1 MTRYALVIGIQK
13 YGGSGFG
20 SLEKPVEDAEAIAQI
35 LEAHGD
41 FAEVTRLP
49 SQWNA
54 EKQRY
59 EMVEAALKGEDLG
72 NAIVDFFTKVGSNE
86 ALIYFSGH
94 GAQVTK
100 LGQKKGYLVTSDCT
114 SENVASAGIALEDLN
129 GLIFDADF
137 SSLVVLLDCCH
148 GGSLLEQSQISSA
161 LGTFRSGGRNYFLAT
176 ACRSHEKA
184 YEGEDYSL
192 FTAAVIKALK
202 SPSAD
207 GRVRTA
213 QLNQVIDEE
222 LRGSGQE
229 PVVLKSGGEI
239 TLVTYPSPG
248 EIEVDCSELQLDW
261 SDAPSLDNFYGRRQ
275 QLADL
280 KSWIVQKRYRLIS
293 ILGMRGV
300 GKTSLAIKLGK
311 IFQNEEYQDNFQ
323 YLIFRS
329 LVNAPSLKDIL
340 QDIIKFLSNQKE
352 TTLPSELNEQ
362 IQRLIFYLEQNC
374 CLLILDNIESILC
387 DNDNS
392 YNQLLK
398 ILGNSNHKSCIILTS
413 RVQPP
418 SLIGL
423 QGDNRPVKFYEL
435 PGLEISEV
443 KQIFSSI
450 SPQFETTPNSDW
462 QKLVVLYN
470 GNPLALQ
477 LTAPVI
483 QSLYG
488 SNIAQ
493 FIKAG
498 VISHDDINKILDW
511 YFDSSKP
518 FAVNQ
523 KEKTI
528 MYWLAINREPV
539 SRVTLQE
546 NILERIDINSLDT
559 TILSLKKRFLI
570 TQIKQDIEEYSVKFT
585 LQPVLI
591 EYLTNKLIEEIFELE
606 INSEPQELNL
616 FNQYAL
622 MQATSKDFVR
632 DTQIKLIVTPI
643 LTKIQHQPNP
653 QQILLRILA
662 NIQNNPSLQQ
672 GYAAGNLLNFLSI
685 FHQHQLHN
693 YNFSGLTIRQA
704 YLPETTLH
712 DVNFSNCTFDKT
724 VVFTESFGGIH
735 SVAFSPDGK
744 FLVIGDTQGKIQIIN
759 VENNQYQYCL
769 NKQAHFPGMWIT
781 SIAFPFRQDIANSYQ
796 FITGSLDKTVKLW
809 DLKTLLEEHDNQQT
823 FTGHTRLIW
832 IVAFSPDG
840 KKIASGCDDNIIRVW
855 DLESGQNYELQ
866 GHQSWIWGLAFSPDS
881 KILASG
887 SFDKTIKLWNMENGD
902 CIQTLESH
910 QGWVVSLAFSPNS
923 QILASGSFDKTIKL
937 WKFNNDSNNYEYWE
951 TLKGHKN
958 GVRVITFSPDGEI
971 LASGGVD
978 QEIRIWNLE
987 TLECVRTLT
996 GHSAWIR
1003 SLSFHADNKT
1013 LASGSD
1019 DQTVRIWNVKTG
1031 QSLRVFKGYLNWIWS
1046 VAISSDRKQIATGSF
1061 DKTIKIWNLNQ
1072 EESVVTLNKHKQW
1085 IWCVA
1090 FHPYLPLL
1098 ASCSDDQTIIIW
1110 NLNNHQDLSNKIA
1123 SDFGGIWSVT
1133 WSSDGHYLACG
1144 GQDGTVRI
1152 VKYQVDD
1159 GISYFDPK
1167 DEYILNPRHEGWVW
1181 SVAFSPD
1188 NEILA
1193 SASHDQKIILW
1204 RKNHENQRF
1213 ELWQELLEESGI
1225 SSVSFRP
1232 DSRNSSQII
1241 LASGH
1246 EDCKIRLRTI
1256 NCVDNAIPIESKTL
1270 TADQGHQG
1278 WVFTVAFNPQNYD
1291 ILASGGGD
1299 CKVKLWDL
1307 ATNSVLWT
1315 QQHQGWVKSVTFSDD
1330 GEWVVSASTDGT
1342 TKIWNI
1348 EGKLIRELFTP
1359 RPYEGL
1365 NITNTQ
1371 GLNPAQMLSLR
1382 NLGAVP

>member
-1 MTRYALVIGIQK
+1 MADLLKASPKGLEILDQARRQRGWNKQNLSQ
-13 YGGSGFG
+13 YGVNTS
-20 SLEKPVEDAEAIAQI
+20 DA
-35 LEAHGD
+35 
-41 FAEVTRLP
+41 T
-49 SQWNA
+49 
-54 EKQRY
+54 
-59 EMVEAALKGEDLG
+59 LKRFWRRIPIDKE
-72 NAIVDFFTKVGSNE
+72 IFIKICE
-86 ALIYFSGH
+86 ALGVNWQEI
-94 GAQVTK
+94 
-100 LGQKKGYLVTSDCT
+100 
-114 SENVASAGIALEDLN
+114 AS
-129 GLIFDADF
+129 
-137 SSLVVLLDCCH
+137 H
-148 GGSLLEQSQISSA
+148 
-161 LGTFRSGGRNYFLAT
+161 
-176 ACRSHEKA
+176 
-184 YEGEDYSL
+184 
-192 FTAAVIKALK
+192 
-202 SPSAD
+202 P
-207 GRVRTA
+207 
-213 QLNQVIDEE
+213 IDW
-222 LRGSGQE
+222 G
-229 PVVLKSGGEI
+229 
-239 TLVTYPSPG
+239 
-248 EIEVDCSELQLDW
+248 
-261 SDAPSLDNFYGRRQ
+261 DAPSVDNFFGRSKE
-275 QLADL
+275 LDDL
-280 KSWIVQKRYRLIS
+280 ESWIIQKNCGLIS
-293 ILGMRGV
+293 ILGIGGI
-300 GKTSLAIKLGK
+300 GKSSLAVKLGQK
-311 IFQNEEYQDNFQ
+311 VQGNFE
-323 YLIFRS
+323 YLIWRS
-329 LVNAPSLKDIL
+329 FLNAPSFEDVLKSLI
-340 QDIIKFLSNQKE
+340 QFLSNQQE
-352 TTLPSELNEQ
+352 TALKSSLDEQ
-362 IQRLIFYLEQNC
+362 ISQLIFYLGQKR
-374 CLLILDNIESILC
+374 CLLILDNIETVI
-387 DNDNS
+387 
-392 YNQLLK
+392 
-398 ILGNSNHKSCIILTS
+398 SNEKYDELFKKLAETNHQSCIILTS
-413 RVQPP
+413 RVEP
-418 SLIGL
+418 SNLRRLRGNL
-423 QGDNRPVKFYEL
+423 SSVRFYEL
-435 PGLEISEV
+435 LDLEVSAV
-443 KQIFSSI
+443 RKIFSTI
-450 SPQFETTPNSDW
+450 SDEFETTRNSDAQW
-462 QKLVVLYN
+462 QKLVNIYA
-470 GNPLALQ
+470 GNPFALR
-477 LTAPVI
+477 LTAIHMKEV
-483 QSLYG
+483 YG
-488 SNIAQ
+488 SSIAQ
-493 FIKAG
+493 FVQAG
-498 VISHDDINKILDW
+498 VINHYDINELLDC

-523 KEKTI
+523 QEEAI

-539 SRVTLQE
+539 SRATLQE
-546 NILERIDINSLDT
+546 NTLEKINKNSLDT
-559 TILSLKKRFLI
+559 TIRSLKKRFLI
-570 TQIKQDIEEYSVKFT
+570 TKIEQDIEQNIEQDNVKFT
-585 LQPVLI
+585 LQPILI
-591 EYLTNKLIEEIFELE
+591 EYLTNKLIDKIYLE
-606 INSEPQELNL
+606 INNEPQQLNL

-632 DTQIKLIVTPI
+632 DTQIKLIITPI

-744 FLVIGDTQGKIQIIN
+744 FLVMGDTQGKIQIIN

-796 FITGSLDKTVKLW
+796 FITGSFDKTVKLW
-809 DLKTLLEEHDNQQT
+809 DLTTLLEEHDNQQT
-823 FTGHTRLIW
+823 FTGHNGLIW

-855 DLESGQNYELQ
+855 DLESGKDEPYKLQ
-866 GHQSWIWGLAFSPDS
+866 GHQYWIWGLAFSPDS

-887 SFDKTIKLWNMENGD
+887 SFDKTIKLWNLENGD
-902 CIQTLESH
+902 CTQTLESH
-910 QGWVVSLAFSPNS
+910 QGWVVSLAFSPNG

-937 WKFNNDSNNYEYWE
+937 WKFNNDYNNYEYWE
-951 TLKGHKN
+951 TLEGHKN

-1046 VAISSDRKQIATGSF
+1046 VAVSTDRKQIATGSF

-1110 NLNNHQDLSNKIA
+1110 NLNNHQCLLNKIA

-1152 VKYQVDD
+1152 FEYQVDD
-1159 GISYFDPK
+1159 SISYFEINH
-1167 DEYILNPRHEGWVW
+1167 EYILNPRHEGWVW

-1193 SASHDQKIILW
+1193 SASHDKKIILW

-1382 NLGAVP
+1382 NLGAITYLDGDAAMAALGGAVA